1 MKWVEFVKSYSS
13 KNNKPYGQ
21 CLKDP
26 ECKKQYHEQKNNN
39 KPDKMDH
46 PAAPSVDSEE
56 SFILSPPLNEA
67 IIKNNDDNKIKIEPV
82 EKTKR
87 KSKKQLSLNNDV
99 SAHFF

>member
-26 ECKKQYHEQKNNN
+26 ECKKQYHEQKNNS

-46 PAAPSVDSEE
+46 PAANIDSEE
-56 SFILSPPLNEA
+56 SFILNPIVSES
-67 IIKNNDDNKIKIEPV
+67 ISSIVK
-82 EKTKR
+82 KR
-87 KSKKQLSLNNDV
+87 KSKKVNNDNPFNQ
-99 SAHFF
+99 AGTLF

>member
-13 KNNKPYGQ
+13 KNNKTYGN
-21 CLKDP
+21 CLKDA
-26 ECKKQYHEQKNNN
+26 ECKKQYNEQKNNS
-39 KPDKMDH
+39 KPEKIDH
-46 PAAPSVDSEE
+46 PAANIDSEE